1 MKHKLLTKLWL
12 RVGIVVAIITT
23 ALSGTMKAQSYDL
36 LFTIKSADVVTNSSY
51 TAYNTTVSER
61 DFVITFGGNN
71 KSVGTNS
78 GNRSSCKLSSYSKYA
93 VSPVTTSSVASAFAC
108 KTSISDV
115 SKISYT
121 FNGGSNQT
129 NTKVYLL
136 YSSDNTTFSQVSLT
150 SGTQGATISSGTAYV
165 FSPLTGYFAL
175 LFEATNSS
183 GNWRIDDVNVSFYK
197 QSVVPITSIAFSEP
211 KTASVGV
218 GGTVTLTPTVSP
230 VGHTETV
237 DWVSDATDVATVS
250 SAGEVTGVAAGTAHI
265 TAKAHDNPSTIYDVC
280 TVTVTAA
287 VGVTGVSLNK
297 TSTTLSLGGTE
308 TLEAT
313 IAPND
318 ATNTNL
324 EWTSSDD
331 TKVSVENGVIT
342 ALALTNGT
350 PVNITVT
357 TADGGFTASCAVTVN
372 PVPVSIVSLDR
383 TSARLVIGNTLT
395 LEATV
400 SPDNATDKSVTWES
414 DDEDVATV
422 EDGVVTAIDEGTATI
437 TVKSN
442 ADNTK
447 TATCT
452 ITVTDG
458 SIDLRTSGTISFGP
472 FTGTELGT
480 GGYKDKDCELTG
492 SDANTYTWHE
502 KDGYYNNS
510 GWQIRA
516 SSGLVTS
523 PVIKSNNGFTI
534 SVTKK
539 TNDVVISDGTSSGK
553 NSLTTTK
560 TNTTITIKGDGAYA
574 VFTGITFT
582 ALKDPIAT
590 DVSITDPGTLAKD
603 ATGIFEA
610 TSTDVAACTKAWS
623 SNNSSVITITD
634 AATGAYTATGR
645 GTAKITLTIT
655 PEDTENYCT
664 VTAERTVTVTAPVE
678 ITASDVNVTYGD
690 APAAIGATTSAEYA
704 GTLTYESGNTSIAT
718 VDASGKVTAV
728 AKGTTT
734 ITISAPADAEH
745 LYTAGA
751 DKVIAVTVGAP
762 TGGTTAP
769 EEEENYLYS
778 ETISG
783 NGTAFPTGWSGDGEV
798 WYIDNSYGACSGSS
812 TSVNGTS
819 GETYDLVTCDY
830 ELSGYTG
837 WVLDFDHTGKTFS
850 DPSSACN
857 VYVQEGTKEP
867 VKLDIEYFAGNS
879 FTWKE
884 VRDIDLSAF
893 EGKTVHFIFRYTPS
907 DNNAGKW
914 QIKNFGIY
922 GQYKTISATLN
933 AFGYATFCSQYPLDF
948 TDVTDFSAWQIT
960 NIDGSN
966 NITFE
971 RVTGSVQGGTG
982 LFLVGENGKT
992 VTIPSANST
1001 NELLGNKLV
1010 GTLAPEYFEAGQ
1022 IYGLAG
1028 KTFKKNNAG
1037 AIRANKAYIPAG
1049 LITESA
1055 VAKAF
1060 TLIFEDDATGI
1071 RTVETI
1077 SAEGAEQIFNLAGQR
1092 IQKMQK
1098 GINVVNG
1105 KKVMK

>member
-1 MKHKLLTKLWL
+1 MKQKFLLKTMLLLCALTAGSRSVWGQVTIWSEDFSGYSANAVPSGTISLPHTGTSLNASGTLTYACTNATGTKAGTTYIYDEALAGGTKPEIL
-12 RVGIVVAIITT
+12 IGKKGTSTGATPGTFTATIPLDNISGTITLSYKQNGNSMKVTMTVGSLSANQTESTAGTKSLTLADITSSHTSATITFETT
-23 ALSGTMKAQSYDL
+23 A
-36 LFTIKSADVVTNSSY
+36 
-51 TAYNTTVSER
+51 
-61 DFVITFGGNN
+61 N
-71 KSVGTNS
+71 KNV
-78 GNRSSCKLSSYSKYA
+78 RLDDI
-93 VSPVTTSSVASAFAC
+93 V
-108 KTSISDV
+108 
-115 SKISYT
+115 
-121 FNGGSNQT
+121 
-129 NTKVYLL
+129 
-136 YSSDNTTFSQVSLT
+136 
-150 SGTQGATISSGTAYV
+150 
-165 FSPLTGYFAL
+165 LTGYK
-175 LFEATNSS
+175 ATVAIS
-183 GNWRIDDVNVSFYK
+183 
-197 QSVVPITSIAFSEP
+197 SIAFSEP

-218 GGTVTLTPTVSP
+218 GGTTTLSPTVLP
-230 VGHTETV
+230 ANHTEV
-237 DWVSDATDVATVS
+237 IDWESDATGVATVNS
-250 SAGEVTGVAAGTAHI
+250 SGVVTGVAAGTAHI

-287 VGVTGVSLNK
+287 VPVTGVSLK
-297 TSTTLSLGGTE
+297 SSTTLLLGETE

-313 IAPND
+313 VSPND
-318 ATNTNL
+318 ATNKNVT
-324 EWTSSDD
+324 WASADD
-331 TKVSVENGVIT
+331 TKVSVDENGVIT
-342 ALALTNGT
+342 GLALTGET

-357 TADGGFTASCAVTVN
+357 TEDGSFEAVCAVTVN
-372 PVPVSIVSLDR
+372 PVPVSSVGLNK
-383 TSARLVIGNTLT
+383 TSAKLVVGKTLT
-395 LEATV
+395 LSATV
-400 SPDNATDKSVTWES
+400 SPDNATNKSVTWES
-414 DDEDVATV
+414 DDTDVATV
-422 EDGVVTAIDEGTATI
+422 TSSGEVTAVAEGTATI
-437 TVKSN
+437 TVKSV
-442 ADNTK
+442 ADPTK
-447 TATCT
+447 SATCI

-458 SIDLRTSGTISFGP
+458 SIDLRTTGTITFGNP
-472 FTGTELGT
+472 FTSDEIGS
-480 GGYKDKDCELTG
+480 GGYKTQNCELNG
-492 SDANTYTWHE
+492 SDGNTYTWAE
-502 KDGYYNNS
+502 VSGYYNNN
-510 GWQIRA
+510 GWQIKA
-516 SSGLVTS
+516 TTGKVTS
-523 PVIKSNNGFTI
+523 PVIKSNYGFTI
-534 SVTKK
+534 STQIGI
-539 TNDVVISDGTSSGK
+539 NDVIISDGTNSGK

-560 TNTTITIKGDGAYA
+560 TNTTITIVGDGGYA
-574 VFTGITFT
+574 VFTKITIT
-582 ALKDPIAT
+582 PLKAPVAT
-590 DVSITDPGTLAKD
+590 DVAITDPGTLVKD
-603 ATGIFEA
+603 ATGTFEA
-610 TSTDVAACTKAWS
+610 TSTDVAACTKAWTS
-623 SNNSSVITITD
+623 DNNNVITITG
-634 AATGAYTATGR
+634 ATTGAYTATGR

-762 TGGTTAP
+762 IGGTTAP

-907 DNNAGKW
+907 NNNAGKW

-1010 GTLAPEYFEAGQ
+1010 GTLAPEYFAKGE

-1028 KTFKKNNAG
+1028 NTFKKNNAG
-1037 AIRANKAYIPAG
+1037 TIKANKAYIPKG
-1049 LITESA
+1049 LITEDA
-1055 VAKAF
+1055 GVKAF
-1060 TLIFEDDATGI
+1060 TLIFDDDATGI
-1071 RTVETI
+1071 HTVETVN
-1077 SAEGAEQIFNLAGQR
+1077 AENAEQIFNLAGQR

-1098 GINVVNG
+1098 GINIVNG
-1105 KKVMK
+1105 KKILK